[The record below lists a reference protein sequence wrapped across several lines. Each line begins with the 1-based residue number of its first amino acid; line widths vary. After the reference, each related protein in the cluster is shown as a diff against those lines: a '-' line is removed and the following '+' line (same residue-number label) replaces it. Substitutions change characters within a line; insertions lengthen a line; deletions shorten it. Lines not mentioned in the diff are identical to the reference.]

1 MDRLTQLR
9 YFVRAAELG
18 GFSRAAL
25 EAGVK
30 PSSVSRAI
38 TELETQ
44 LGAALFNRSTRRLHL
59 TEIGG
64 AFLLRARRILDELE
78 EAYTAASAFNARPQ
92 GVLRLNVPG
101 AFGRLHIV
109 PFLPQFAA
117 RYPDIT
123 LDVTFTDTIVDII
136 ETGTDLAIRTGS
148 LPDSQLKARKLAPHR
163 RVLCAAPQ
171 FLAAHG
177 PIETPADLPQCPA
190 VLFSRQPGDRWVLID
205 AAGRREDVL
214 CTGRLRTNDS
224 EALLAAALAGIGMAL
239 LPSWIAGNAL
249 QTGRLVRL
257 LPGFEAMFAPGERF
271 VWAIYPPKRV
281 VAPKVRVFIDD
292 FAAHIGAPP
301 YWEREEVAAF

>member
-38 TELETQ
+38 TELETE
-44 LGAALFNRSTRRLHL
+44 LGVALFNRSTRRLHL

-78 EAYTAASAFNARPQ
+78 EAYTAASAFNAKPQ
-92 GVLRLNVPG
+92 GILRLNVPG

-109 PFLPQFAA
+109 PFLPPFAA
-117 RYPDIT
+117 RYPDIR
-123 LDVTFTDTIVDII
+123 LDVTFTDAVVDII
-136 ETGTDLAIRTGS
+136 ETGTDLAIRTGA
-148 LPDSQLKARKLAPHR
+148 LPDSRLKARKLAPHR

-171 FLAAHG
+171 FIDLHG
-177 PIETPADLPQCPA
+177 PIDTPPDLQRCPA
-190 VLFSRQPGDRWVLID
+190 VLFSRQLGDRWVLID
-205 AAGRREDVL
+205 AAGQREDIM
-214 CTGRLRTNDS
+214 CAGRFRANDS

-239 LPSWIAGNAL
+239 LPSWIAGEAL

-257 LPGFEAMFAPGERF
+257 LPNHEAMFTPEERF

-281 VAPKVRVFIDD
+281 VPPKVRVFIDD

-301 YWEREEVAAF
+301 YWDLGNA

>member
-9 YFVRAAELG
+9 YFVRTAELG

-38 TELETQ
+38 TELETE

-101 AFGRLHIV
+101 AFGRLHLL

-117 RYPDIT
+117 SYPDIG
-123 LDVTFTDTIVDII
+123 LDVIFHGYDRRHHRDRDRSRHPHRLAAGFTA
-136 ETGTDLAIRTGS
+136 EGAQTGTASPRALRRTAIFRRARAHRDAVGS
-148 LPDSQLKARKLAPHR
+148 TALPRRPVQPAARRPLGADR
-163 RVLCAAPQ
+163 RSGTA
-171 FLAAHG
+171 
-177 PIETPADLPQCPA
+177 
-190 VLFSRQPGDRWVLID
+190 
-205 AAGRREDVL
+205 
-214 CTGRLRTNDS
+214 
-224 EALLAAALAGIGMAL
+224 
-239 LPSWIAGNAL
+239 
-249 QTGRLVRL
+249 
-257 LPGFEAMFAPGERF
+257 
-271 VWAIYPPKRV
+271 
-281 VAPKVRVFIDD
+281 
-292 FAAHIGAPP
+292 
-301 YWEREEVAAF
+301 

>member
-9 YFVRAAELG
+9 YFVRTAELG

-38 TELETQ
+38 TELESE

-59 TEIGG
+59 TEIGDT
-64 AFLLRARRILDELE
+64 FLLRARRILDELE

-101 AFGRLHIV
+101 AFGRLHVV

-117 RYPDIT
+117 QYPDIR
-123 LDVTFTDTIVDII
+123 LDVTFTDAVVDII
-136 ETGTDLAIRTGS
+136 ETGTDLAIRTGT
-148 LPDSQLKARKLAPHR
+148 LPDSRLKARKLAPHR

-171 FLAAHG
+171 FLAAYG
-177 PIETPADLPQCPA
+177 PVETPSDLPHRPA
-190 VLFSRQPGDRWVLID
+190 ALFSLQPSDRWVLID
-205 AAGRREDVL
+205 EAGRREEIV
-214 CTGRLRTNDS
+214 CAGRFRTNDS
-224 EALLAAALAGIGMAL
+224 EALLAAALAGVGMAL

-249 QTGRLVRL
+249 QTGQLVRL
-257 LPGFEAMFAPGERF
+257 LPRYEAMFTPVERF

-292 FAAHIGAPP
+292 FAAYIGTPP
-301 YWEREEVAAF
+301 YWDRASA

>member
-38 TELETQ
+38 TELETE

-92 GVLRLNVPG
+92 GILRLNVPG

-109 PFLPQFAA
+109 PFLPPFAA
-117 RYPDIT
+117 RYPDIR
-123 LDVTFTDTIVDII
+123 LDITFTDAVVDII
-136 ETGTDLAIRTGS
+136 ETGTDLAIRTGA
-148 LPDSQLKARKLAPHR
+148 LPDSRLKARKLAPHR

-171 FLAAHG
+171 FAALHG
-177 PIETPADLPQCPA
+177 PIDTPSDLQRCPA
-190 VLFSRQPGDRWVLID
+190 VLFSRQLGDRWVLID
-205 AAGRREDVL
+205 EAGQREDIM
-214 CTGRLRTNDS
+214 CTGRFRANDS

-239 LPSWIAGNAL
+239 LPSWIAGHAL
-249 QTGRLVRL
+249 QTGQLVRL
-257 LPGFEAMFAPGERF
+257 LPRHEAMFTPEERF

-281 VAPKVRVFIDD
+281 VPPKVRVFIDD

-301 YWEREEVAAF
+301 YWDVGSA